1 LCVVVGV
8 STNLDEVV
16 KKLTRDAKR
25 CPRTL
30 LTWFDDDG
38 AIRFG
43 DRYIVLKVNVF
54 ASSRALH

>member
-1 LCVVVGV
+1 M

-30 LTWFDDDG
+30 LTWFDDG

>member
-1 LCVVVGV
+1 V

-54 ASSRALH
+54 ASSRALHQH